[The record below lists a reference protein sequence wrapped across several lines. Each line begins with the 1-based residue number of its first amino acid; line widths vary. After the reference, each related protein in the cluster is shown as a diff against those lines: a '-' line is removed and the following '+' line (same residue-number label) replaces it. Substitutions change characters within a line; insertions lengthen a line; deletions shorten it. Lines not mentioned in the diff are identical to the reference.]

1 MFRKYAQA
9 FCVCLFIRTSYHMY
23 RSLSTAN
30 ILLHKCAPM
39 KMRLPTF
46 QARCLLMTS
55 LAITRSQHYVV
66 HFFAKLT
73 TVPPS
78 LGKIPVDAHTVLVA
92 VAKLAVFKAEAYVT
106 LRTMGYT

>member
-1 MFRKYAQA
+1 ML
-9 FCVCLFIRTSYHMY
+9 CI
-23 RSLSTAN
+23 
-30 ILLHKCAPM
+30 
-39 KMRLPTF
+39 
-46 QARCLLMTS
+46 
-55 LAITRSQHYVV
+55 
-66 HFFAKLT
+66 FFAKLT